1 MATMAVKEQKQQ
13 EQEALITGAEAIAV
27 ACKLADVDVITAY
40 PIRPYDTVMQYI
52 SQLTADGE
60 MDCEYIVAEGEH
72 SQFEIVKHASVCGAR
87 VFCGSSGV
95 GWMYAM
101 ECLTVT
107 PALRVP
113 MVAMVGNRALDD
125 PGAFGVEHNDALA
138 VRDLGWLLTWVD
150 NAQECLDTALIAYRV
165 AEDRR
170 MFVPCAISCDGA
182 FLTHSQ
188 SLVKIPTQEQ
198 VKKFLPPYNRG
209 DLLMHPDNVISIAP
223 QVNEDWV
230 MEIRRQNY
238 AVTERSQD
246 VIRQVYQEFEQVFGR
261 KYGNPFFEEYMT
273 EDADVVLLGMGT
285 MSTPVRV
292 AIRKMREQGKKV
304 GFVRLRWFRPFPA
317 EDLAKSLGRF
327 KAVGVID
334 RDFSFG
340 SPYLSGV
347 VATEVRTAL
356 YPGKGPKPPVLG
368 FICGLGGREVTV
380 PDVQKMA
387 DVTYQAAEGKSVP
400 LTQWIGLR
408 E

>member
-1 MATMAVKEQKQQ
+1 MATMAVAEQKQA
-13 EQEALITGAEAIAV
+13 EQEALITGAEAMAV
-27 ACKLADVDVITAY
+27 ACKLADVDVVTAY
-40 PIRPYDTVMQYI
+40 PIRPYDTVMQFI
-52 SQLTADGE
+52 TQLNADGE
-60 MDCEYIVAEGEH
+60 MDCEFIVAEGEH

-101 ECLTVT
+101 EALTVT

-113 MVAMVGNRALDD
+113 MIAMVGNRALDD
-125 PGAFGVEHNDALA
+125 PGAFGTEHNGALA

-150 NAQECLDTALIAYRV
+150 SGQEAMDTTFLAYRI
-165 AEDRR
+165 AEDKR
-170 MFVPCAISCDGA
+170 MMVPCAISCDGA

-188 SLVKIPTQEQ
+188 SLIKIPTQEQ
-198 VKKFLPPYNRG
+198 VKKFLPKYDRG
-209 DLLMHPDNVISIAP
+209 ELLMHPDNVISIAP

-230 MEIRRQNY
+230 MEVRRQNY
-238 AVTERSQD
+238 AVTERAQD
-246 VIRQVYQEFEQVFGR
+246 VIREAYADFEKIFGR
-261 KYGNPFFEEYMT
+261 KYGNPFIEEFMT
-273 EDADVVLLGMGT
+273 EDAEVVLLGMGT
-285 MSTPVRV
+285 MSTPAKV
-292 AIRKMREQGKKV
+292 AIRELRKQGVKV

-317 EDLAKSLGRF
+317 EDLVKCLSRF
-327 KAVGVID
+327 KAVGVVD

-368 FICGLGGREVTV
+368 FIAGLGGREVTLQ
-380 PDVQKMA
+380 DVKTMT
-387 DVTYQAAEGKSVP
+387 DKTLEAAAGKSVP

-408 E
+408 D